1 MASVDYQSHF
11 SIANIPFGV
20 ASSNTHPKPQ
30 CVTRLEN
37 NVIFLAELQ
46 RTGVFADILSLPEGI
61 FDQPSLNEYAALPKV
76 TQREVRKVLQV
87 ALAKPLPT
95 GLTEDISAVTL
106 HMPVSVG
113 GFTDFSCSLHHVR
126 NAGRAILNDESPP
139 PGFFNF
145 PIGYNGRA
153 STIFVSG
160 TPVIRPQGHF
170 FDRSAPTEKK
180 PIVYGP
186 SQALDYELEIGVI
199 VGKGVSRLQGL
210 NAKDADEHIFGLV
223 ILNDWSARDIQGCEM
238 VPLGPLNG
246 KSFGTSIS
254 PWIVTLDAL
263 EPFKVAGPKPEAVLA
278 SHLED
283 IADSSYAIDMKV
295 EILVGTQTTTVTE
308 SKVQDL
314 HWSGRQMAAHLAST
328 GADLQTGD
336 IIGTGTVSGPV
347 DGSYGC
353 LLEIT
358 KAGKEPVT
366 LADGSK
372 RHFLL
377 DGDVVRMT
385 AVAGGADSGVGFG
398 ECIGELQPAMKF

>member
-1 MASVDYQSHF
+1 MASSDYQSHF
-11 SIANIPFGV
+11 SLANIPFGV
-20 ASSNTHPKPQ
+20 ASSNGHPSPQ

-37 NVIFLAELQ
+37 NVIFLADLQ
-46 RTGVFADILSLPEGI
+46 QAGVFADIASLPEGV
-61 FDQPSLNEYAALPKV
+61 FEKSSLNEYAALPKS
-76 TQREVRKVLQV
+76 TQREVRAVLQK

-95 GLTEDISAVTL
+95 GFTEDISAVTL
-106 HMPVSVG
+106 HMPVAV
-113 GFTDFSCSLHHVR
+113 DFSCSLHHVR

-210 NAKDADEHIFGLV
+210 NAKDADEHIFGFV

-263 EPFKVAGPKPEAVLA
+263 EPFKVPGPKPETVLT

-283 IADSSYAIDMKV
+283 IDASSYAIDMKV
-295 EILVGTQTTTVTE
+295 EILTGTEATTVTE
-308 SKVQDL
+308 SKAQDL

-328 GADLQTGD
+328 GADIQTGD

-358 KAGKEPVT
+358 KAGKEPIT
-366 LADGSK
+366 LVDGSK

-385 AVAGGADSGVGFG
+385 AVVGEPGSGVGFG
-398 ECIGELQPAMKF
+398 ECIGEIQPTRKL

>member
-1 MASVDYQSHF
+1 MSSPEYQSHF
-11 SIANIPFGV
+11 SLANIPFGV
-20 ASSNTHPKPQ
+20 ASSKSHPTPQ

-37 NVIFLAELQ
+37 NVIFLADLQ
-46 RTGVFADILSLPEGI
+46 RAGAFTGVAGLPESI
-61 FDQPSLNEYAALPKV
+61 FDNSTLNEYAAIPKSI
-76 TQREVRKVLQV
+76 QRQVRNVLQET
-87 ALAKPLPT
+87 LAKPLPADAF
-95 GLTEDISAVTL
+95 EEISAVTL
-106 HMPVSVG
+106 HMPVRVG

-126 NAGRAILNDESPP
+126 NAGRAILNDETPP

-153 STIFVSG
+153 STVFTSG
-160 TPVIRPQGHF
+160 TPVVRPKGHY

-180 PIVYGP
+180 PIIYGP
-186 SQALDYELEIGVI
+186 SQALDYELEVGVI
-199 VGKGVSRLQGL
+199 VGKGVTRLQGL
-210 NAKDADEHIFGLV
+210 NAKDADENIFGFV

-263 EPFKVAGPKPEAVLA
+263 EPFRVPGPKPERVLA

-283 IADSSYAIDMKV
+283 VEVSSYAIDFKV
-295 EILVGTQTTTVTE
+295 EIIAGNKTTKISE
-308 SKVQDL
+308 SNAQDL
-314 HWSGRQMAAHLAST
+314 HWSSRQMAAHLASI

-358 KAGKEPVT
+358 KAGKEPIT
-366 LADGSK
+366 LDDGSK

-377 DGDVVRMT
+377 DGDIVRMT
-385 AVAGGADSGVGFG
+385 ALAGGAGSGVGFG
-398 ECIGELQPAMKF
+398 ECVGEVMPAV

>member
-1 MASVDYQSHF
+1 MTSPDYQSHF
-11 SIANIPFGV
+11 SLANIPFGV
-20 ASSNTHPKPQ
+20 ASSNSHPSPQ

-37 NVIFLAELQ
+37 NVIFLADLQ
-46 RTGVFADILSLPEGI
+46 RSGVFAQVASLPEGI
-61 FDQPSLNEYAALPKV
+61 FEQSSLNEYAALPKS
-76 TQREVRKVLQV
+76 TQREVRAVLQE

-95 GLTEDISAVTL
+95 GFTEDISAVTL
-106 HMPVSVG
+106 HMPVAVG

-199 VGKGVSRLQGL
+199 VGKGVPRLQGL
-210 NAKDADEHIFGLV
+210 NAKDADEHIFGFV

-238 VPLGPLNG
+238 IPLGPLNG

-263 EPFKVAGPKPEAVLA
+263 EPFKVPGPKPETVLA

-283 IADSSYAIDMKV
+283 IAESSYAIDLKV
-295 EILVGTQTTTVTE
+295 EIITGSQTTTVTE
-308 SKVQDL
+308 SKAQDL

-328 GADLQTGD
+328 GADIQTGD
-336 IIGTGTVSGPV
+336 IIGTGTVSGPI

-358 KAGKEPVT
+358 KAGKEPIT
-366 LADGSK
+366 LVDGSK

-385 AVAGGADSGVGFG
+385 AVVGGSESGIGFG
-398 ECIGELQPAMKF
+398 ECIGEIQPAMKL